1 MGDPYL
7 GGFEKTGSQERP
19 RIHVKEV
26 SNKDFLVHVSPLK
39 GFSKPTSIYASDS
52 VKVMHLIN
60 KNLLN
65 YSKIS
70 DTSIF
75 KIDRDSDFDLNNEY
89 INQGNA
95 SKSKKL

>member
-1 MGDPYL
+1 M
-7 GGFEKTGSQERP
+7 
-19 RIHVKEV
+19 KEV

-89 INQGNA
+89 IN
-95 SKSKKL
+95 